1 MPPGQPMPGVG
12 PSGPRAGFGLRLVGL
27 LIDGFITSIP
37 GWLVTAASGSPIG
50 VYGISSLVGLAYS
63 VYFIG
68 SPSGQTIGMKAMS
81 IRAIDAQTDGQIDYS
96 KAFIRW
102 LVALV
107 SGLACGLGYLWMLWD
122 PEKQT
127 WQDKVAG
134 TFVVP
139 TSAYPVANWP
149 G

>member
-12 PSGPRAGFGLRLVGL
+12 PSGPRAGFWIRFVGL
-27 LIDGFITSIP
+27 LIDGLITSIP
-37 GWLVTAASGSPIG
+37 GWFVTAATGSLVG
-50 VYGISSLVGLAYS
+50 VYGIGSLVGLAYS

-81 IRAIDAQTDGQIDYS
+81 IRAIDAQTGGQIDYS

-107 SGLACGLGYLWMLWD
+107 SGLACWLGYLWMLWD

>member
-1 MPPGQPMPGVG
+1 MPPGQPMPGAG
-12 PSGPRAGFGLRLVGL
+12 SSGPRAGFGLRFVGL
-27 LIDGFITSIP
+27 LIDAIITGIP
-37 GWLVTAASGSPIG
+37 GWLIGVASGSRVG
-50 VYGISSLVGLAYS
+50 VYGIGSLVGLAYS
-63 VYFIG
+63 VYLIG
-68 SPSGQTIGMKAMS
+68 SPSGQTIGMKVMS
-81 IRAIDAQTDGQIDYS
+81 IRAIDAQTGGQVEYS

-102 LVALV
+102 LVSLA
-107 SGLACGLGYLWMLWD
+107 SGFVCFLGYFWMLWD

-127 WQDKVAG
+127 WHDKVAG

>member
-1 MPPGQPMPGVG
+1 MARHRGIRFPHRRLRDQLARGPCLFGVLHRE
-12 PSGPRAGFGLRLVGL
+12 PERSDDRDESDEHPA
-27 LIDGFITSIP
+27 
-37 GWLVTAASGSPIG
+37 
-50 VYGISSLVGLAYS
+50 
-63 VYFIG
+63 
-68 SPSGQTIGMKAMS
+68 
-81 IRAIDAQTDGQIDYS
+81 AIDAQTGGQIDYS

-134 TFVVP
+134 TYVVP